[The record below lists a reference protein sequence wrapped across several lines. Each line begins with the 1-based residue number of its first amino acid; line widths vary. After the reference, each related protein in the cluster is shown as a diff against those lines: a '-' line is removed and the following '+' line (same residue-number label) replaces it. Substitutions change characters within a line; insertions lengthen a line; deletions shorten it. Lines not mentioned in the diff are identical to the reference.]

1 MKIKAKK
8 KKKKVVDPA
17 YMAKIGSKGGKANS
31 SESLGERSRSAWAKL
46 SDKHR
51 SRIMKQ
57 RAKIRAKRKKEL
69 ENSK

>member
-1 MKIKAKK
+1 MKAKAKK
-8 KKKKVVDPA
+8 KKKKVVDSV

-46 SDKHR
+46 SDKQR
-51 SRIMKQ
+51 SNVMKE

-69 ENSK
+69 EKSK